1 MKSNMEKVLMPN
13 LDDKKIF
20 VIGSTGMLGSALSDK
35 LLELSCD
42 VEFASW
48 PKKDGKSFLLDITNS
63 KSLADSFERIKPDI
77 VFNCSAYT
85 DVDGAEGDYDTAY
98 KINATGVEN
107 IAKLCKKN
115 NSLLVHISTD
125 YVFPGDAD
133 KPYTPDDPTEPVTAY
148 GRSKF
153 AGEKAIAQT
162 GCEHIIIRTAW
173 LFGPGGNNFVDTII
187 KLAKSRDEIKVV
199 DDQLGCP
206 TYTKQLADC
215 MIALAASNGRGVFHF
230 CNGLACSWYD
240 FASEIVKLSGIDCK
254 VLPCSS
260 DEFPRPA
267 KRPAYSVL
275 DISKT
280 TQTVEMSVMS
290 WQEALKDY
298 LNLLP

>member
-1 MKSNMEKVLMPN
+1 M
-13 LDDKKIF
+13 LDLSDKKIL
-20 VIGSTGMLGSALSDK
+20 VIGSTGMLGSDLSDK
-35 LLELSCD
+35 LLEHSCD

-48 PKKDGKSFLLDITNS
+48 PKKDDKSFLLDITDS
-63 KSLADSFERIKPDI
+63 KSLVDSFETIKPEV

-85 DVDGAEGDYDTAY
+85 DVDGAESDYEIAY
-98 KINATGVEN
+98 KINATGVKN
-107 IAKLCKKN
+107 IAELCKKY

-125 YVFPGDAD
+125 YVFPGDFD
-133 KPYTPDDPTEPVTAY
+133 MPYRPDDFIGPVTAY
-148 GRSKF
+148 GRSKL
-153 AGEKAIAQT
+153 AGEKAIAET

-173 LFGPGGNNFVDTII
+173 LFGANGGNFVDTII

-206 TYTKQLADC
+206 TYTKQLVDC
-215 MIALAASNGRGVFHF
+215 MIALAASNGRGLFHF
-230 CNGLACSWYD
+230 CNGPACSWYD
-240 FASEIVKLSGIDCK
+240 FASEIVKLSGIDCR

-280 TQTVEMSVMS
+280 TQTVEMFVMS